1 MRNINF
7 GPYVAI
13 TPVNKIIIERLLKDG
28 IETKESY
35 NHKLAGHL
43 ESQFK
48 YNNETTNWFYKSI
61 QPILQQYRHNHS
73 IFHSISNEN
82 VELTAIDLWVNF
94 MKAGDF
100 NPVHYHGG
108 DYSFVLFLEIPE
120 ELKKEQQEHRGT
132 SMKPGELHLQYTQ
145 ASKPRWATE
154 GVSVNP
160 KVGDMIIFPA
170 NLMHMVCPFKS
181 TGTRISVSGNLF
193 ISNRDKLPYEYF

>member
-48 YNNETTNWFYKSI
+48 YNDETKNWFYQSI

-73 IFHSISNEN
+73 LFHNISNEN
-82 VELTAIDLWVNF
+82 VELTAVDLWVNF

-154 GVSVNP
+154 GVSINP

-181 TGTRISVSGNLF
+181 TGTRISVSGNIF